1 MHKVGTPPGS
11 DYPDDQEPVDNI
23 PIIDKDTASA
33 VNELINV
40 SFVNYMS
47 ELRKADVNNNRLN
60 IDNLDSI
67 ISEYLSP
74 FILIGYLPSGEPVE
88 LSNVNNKRD
97 EEAIFERMRKTLIRR
112 TNNT

>member
-40 SFVNYMS
+40 
-47 ELRKADVNNNRLN
+47 
-60 IDNLDSI
+60 
-67 ISEYLSP
+67 
-74 FILIGYLPSGEPVE
+74 
-88 LSNVNNKRD
+88 
-97 EEAIFERMRKTLIRR
+97 
-112 TNNT
+112 